1 MQKWWKG
8 LLLMAGA
15 ASAAT
20 AGGTAYFYRRVMKR
34 NRMKVEDTMKMSG
47 TDWSR
52 YADLLKER
60 KAWMMSQ
67 PHEEAEIMSEYGLKL
82 HGTFFPGTGGAKK
95 LAICLHGY
103 TSQGM
108 SDYIRE
114 VKEGVFPAPEH
125 KYKISGDIA
134 EFEKL
139 FEEMAP
145 RFGE

>member
-8 LLLMAGA
+8 FLLMAGA

-60 KAWMMSQ
+60 KAWDRRRKEACHLPAWLYQ
-67 PHEEAEIMSEYGLKL
+67 PGNERLCGI
-82 HGTFFPGTGGAKK
+82 
-95 LAICLHGY
+95 I
-103 TSQGM
+103 
-108 SDYIRE
+108 
-114 VKEGVFPAPEH
+114 
-125 KYKISGDIA
+125 
-134 EFEKL
+134 
-139 FEEMAP
+139 
-145 RFGE
+145 